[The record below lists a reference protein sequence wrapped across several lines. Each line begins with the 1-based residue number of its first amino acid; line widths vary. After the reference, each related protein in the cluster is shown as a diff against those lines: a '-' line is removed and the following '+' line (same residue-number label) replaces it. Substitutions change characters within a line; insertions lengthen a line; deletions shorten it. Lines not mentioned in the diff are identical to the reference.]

1 MLSKQFIIF
10 FLLSSSLFSK
20 VEVNLELNK
29 NDSIYKLES
38 NDIVFKDDKLKFSM
52 KSDKNEVLE
61 IFYKTNKNK
70 LKFLEKIELKKD
82 ITQSYPQADK
92 YVILDDET
100 GTLTF
105 LFKTNS
111 SQKEF
116 ILNTNPKL
124 ATLIEN
130 EENIKKDKRIYID
143 KSKIISNDRGEKE
156 ANIIIPKLEASTVII
171 NNKSDNS
178 IGAGVIINDGKNILT
193 NYHVVE
199 ADKENVYIAF
209 KPKLGNKPS
218 NNNYY
223 KVKVVKVDMTK
234 DLALLEMPKDL
245 IEKNDYIS
253 LKLANI
259 DSLKK
264 GMNIYNMGHPLGYY
278 FAFEYGM
285 LTNILNDYSWD
296 EYKADYILQYSMNA
310 NKGNSGSPIVNDK
323 LELIGIGAFS
333 NKKGEN
339 LNFGISVIDIKNF
352 IDSKDSVI
360 VKKKNA
366 DEYKNK
372 IIEQGLYKNIKL
384 AKIDRNKNGI
394 PDAMM
399 KDIDN
404 DGIWDIIAYDTD
416 EDGSYERVTSFR

>member
-1 MLSKQFIIF
+1 MISKQFILF
-10 FLLSSSLFSK
+10 FILCSSLFAK

-52 KSDKNEVLE
+52 KSDKDEILE
-61 IFYKTNKNK
+61 IFYKNNKNK
-70 LKFLEKIELKKD
+70 LEFLEKIELKKD
-82 ITQSYPQADK
+82 IAQSYPKSDK
-92 YVILDDET
+92 YLILDDEI

-105 LFKTNS
+105 LIKFQS

-124 ATLIEN
+124 ETLIEN
-130 EENIKKDKRIYID
+130 EKNIKKDERIYID

-156 ANIIIPKLEASTVII
+156 SNIIIPKLEASTVII

-178 IGAGVIINDGKNILT
+178 IGGGVIINDGKNILT

-199 ADKENVYIAF
+199 PDKENVYIAF

-259 DSLKK
+259 DSLRK

-333 NKKGEN
+333 NKNGEN
-339 LNFGISVIDIKNF
+339 LNFGISIVDIKNF
-352 IDSKDSVI
+352 VNSKDSVI
-360 VKKKNA
+360 VEKKMPN
-366 DEYKNK
+366 EYKDK
-372 IIEQGLYKNIKL
+372 IIEQGLYKNIRFAKL
-384 AKIDRNKNGI
+384 DRNHDGI
-394 PDAMM
+394 PDAML
-399 KDIDN
+399 KDIDS
-404 DGIWDIIAYDTD
+404 DGIWDIIAYDTN
-416 EDGSYERVTSFR
+416 EDGVYERVTSFK

>member
-143 KSKIISNDRGEKE
+143 KSKIISNDRGEKRS
-156 ANIIIPKLEASTVII
+156 KY
-171 NNKSDNS
+171 
-178 IGAGVIINDGKNILT
+178 
-193 NYHVVE
+193 NY
-199 ADKENVYIAF
+199 
-209 KPKLGNKPS
+209 
-218 NNNYY
+218 
-223 KVKVVKVDMTK
+223 
-234 DLALLEMPKDL
+234 
-245 IEKNDYIS
+245 
-253 LKLANI
+253 
-259 DSLKK
+259 
-264 GMNIYNMGHPLGYY
+264 
-278 FAFEYGM
+278 
-285 LTNILNDYSWD
+285 
-296 EYKADYILQYSMNA
+296 
-310 NKGNSGSPIVNDK
+310 
-323 LELIGIGAFS
+323 
-333 NKKGEN
+333 
-339 LNFGISVIDIKNF
+339 
-352 IDSKDSVI
+352 SK
-360 VKKKNA
+360 
-366 DEYKNK
+366 
-372 IIEQGLYKNIKL
+372 
-384 AKIDRNKNGI
+384 
-394 PDAMM
+394 
-399 KDIDN
+399 
-404 DGIWDIIAYDTD
+404 T
-416 EDGSYERVTSFR
+416 

>member
-1 MLSKQFIIF
+1 VLSKQFIIF

-52 KSDKNEVLE
+52 KSDKDEVLE
-61 IFYKTNKNK
+61 IFYKNNKNK
-70 LKFLEKIELKKD
+70 LKLLEKIELKKD

-223 KVKVVKVDMTK
+223 KVKVVKVDMTR

-245 IEKNDYIS
+245 IERNEYIS
-253 LKLANI
+253 LKLADI
-259 DSLKK
+259 ESLKK
-264 GMNIYNMGHPLGYY
+264 GIDIYNMGHPLGYY

>member
-1 MLSKQFIIF
+1 MLSKQF
-10 FLLSSSLFSK
+10 LLFSILCSSLFAK

-52 KSDKNEVLE
+52 KSDKDKVLE
-61 IFYKTNKNK
+61 IFYKNNKNK
-70 LKFLEKIELKKD
+70 LELLEKIELKKD
-82 ITQSYPQADK
+82 IAQSYPQSGK
-92 YVILDDET
+92 YLILDDEV

-105 LFKTNS
+105 LIKSES

-116 ILNTNPKL
+116 ILNTNPEL
-124 ATLIEN
+124 ETLTQN
-130 EENIKKDKRIYID
+130 EKNIKKDERIYID
-143 KSKIISNDRGEKE
+143 KSKIISNDRGDKE
-156 ANIIIPKLEASTVII
+156 ANVIIPKLEASTVII
-171 NNKSDNS
+171 NNQSDNS

-199 ADKENVYIAF
+199 PDKENVYIAF
-209 KPKLGNKPS
+209 KPKFGNKPS

-245 IEKNDYIS
+245 VEKNDYIS
-253 LKLANI
+253 LKLAKI

-310 NKGNSGSPIVNDK
+310 NRGNSGSPIVNDK

-333 NKKGEN
+333 NKNGEN

-352 IDSKDSVI
+352 VNSKDSVI
-360 VKKKNA
+360 VDKKMPN
-366 DEYKNK
+366 EYKDK
-372 IIEQGLYKNIKL
+372 IIEQGLYKNIRFAKL
-384 AKIDRNKNGI
+384 DRNHDGI
-394 PDAMM
+394 PDAML
-399 KDIDN
+399 KDIDS
-404 DGIWDIIAYDTD
+404 DGIWDIIAYDTN
-416 EDGSYERVTSFR
+416 EDGVYERVTSFK

>member
-1 MLSKQFIIF
+1 MITKLFISFII
-10 FLLSSSLFSK
+10 LCSSLFAK

-52 KSDKNEVLE
+52 KSDKDEILE
-61 IFYKTNKNK
+61 IFYKNNKNK
-70 LKFLEKIELKKD
+70 LEFLEKIELKKD
-82 ITQSYPQADK
+82 IAQSYPKSDK
-92 YVILDDET
+92 YLILDDEI

-105 LFKTNS
+105 LIKFEST
-111 SQKEF
+111 QKEF

-124 ATLIEN
+124 ETLIEN
-130 EENIKKDKRIYID
+130 EKNIKKDERIYID

-156 ANIIIPKLEASTVII
+156 SNVIIPKLEASTVII

-178 IGAGVIINDGKNILT
+178 IGAGVIVNDGKNILT

-199 ADKENVYIAF
+199 PDKENVYIAF

-223 KVKVVKVDMTK
+223 KVKVVKVDMIK
-234 DLALLEMPKDL
+234 DLALLEIPNDL
-245 IEKNDYIS
+245 IGKNDYIS

-296 EYKADYILQYSMNA
+296 EYKADYVLQYSMNA

>member
-1 MLSKQFIIF
+1 MINKQLLLFFI
-10 FLLSSSLFSK
+10 LCSSLFAK
-20 VEVNLELNK
+20 IEVNLELNK
-29 NDSIYKLES
+29 NESIYKLES

-70 LKFLEKIELKKD
+70 LELLEKIELKKD
-82 ITQSYPQADK
+82 IAQSYPQSGK
-92 YVILDDET
+92 YLILDDEV

-105 LFKTNS
+105 LFKTNLF
-111 SQKEF
+111 QKEF
-116 ILNTNPKL
+116 ILNTNPKHEIL
-124 ATLIEN
+124 VDN
-130 EENIKKDKRIYID
+130 EENIKKDERVYID

-199 ADKENVYIAF
+199 PDKENVYIAF

-245 IEKNDYIS
+245 VQKNDYIS
-253 LKLANI
+253 LKFANI

-264 GMNIYNMGHPLGYY
+264 GINIYNMGHPLGYY

-296 EYKADYILQYSMNA
+296 EYKADYVLQYSMNA
-310 NKGNSGSPIVNDK
+310 NKGNSGSPIVNDN

-360 VKKKNA
+360 VDKKMPN
-366 DEYKNK
+366 EYKDK
-372 IIEQGLYKNIKL
+372 IIEKGTYQNIKL
-384 AKIDRNKNGI
+384 AKIDRNNNGI

-399 KDIDN
+399 KDIDD
-404 DGIWDIIAYDTD
+404 DGIWDIIAYDTN
-416 EDGSYERVTSFR
+416 EDGVYERVTSFR

>member
-1 MLSKQFIIF
+1 MLSKQF
-10 FLLSSSLFSK
+10 FLFSILCSSLFAK

-52 KSDKNEVLE
+52 KSDKDEVLE

-70 LKFLEKIELKKD
+70 LELLEKIELKKD
-82 ITQSYPQADK
+82 ITQVYPQSNK
-92 YVILDDET
+92 YIILDDEI

-105 LFKTNS
+105 LIKSES

-116 ILNTNPKL
+116 ILNTNPKHE
-124 ATLIEN
+124 TLINN
-130 EENIKKDKRIYID
+130 EENIKKDERVYID

-156 ANIIIPKLEASTVII
+156 ANIIIPKLESSTVII

-199 ADKENVYIAF
+199 PDIENVYIAF

-223 KVKVVKVDMTK
+223 KVKVLKVDMIK

-245 IEKNDYIS
+245 IEKNEYIS
-253 LKLANI
+253 LKLADI
-259 DSLKK
+259 ESLKK

-352 IDSKDSVI
+352 IDSKESVI

-372 IIEQGLYKNIKL
+372 IIEQGTYKNIKL

>member
-223 KVKVVKVDMTK
+223 KVKVVKVDMTR

-245 IEKNDYIS
+245 IERNEYIS
-253 LKLANI
+253 LKLADI
-259 DSLKK
+259 ESLKK
-264 GMNIYNMGHPLGYY
+264 GIDIYNMGHPLGYY

>member
-10 FLLSSSLFSK
+10 FLVSSSLFSK

-61 IFYKTNKNK
+61 IFYKNNKNK
-70 LKFLEKIELKKD
+70 LKLLEKIELKKD

-223 KVKVVKVDMTK
+223 KVKVVKVDMTR

-245 IEKNDYIS
+245 IERNEYIS
-253 LKLANI
+253 LKLADI
-259 DSLKK
+259 ESLKK
-264 GMNIYNMGHPLGYY
+264 GIDIYNMGHPLGYY

-296 EYKADYILQYSMNA
+296 EYKANYILQYSMNA

>member
-199 ADKENVYIAF
+199 PDKENVYIAF

-223 KVKVVKVDMTK
+223 KVKVVKVDMTR

-245 IEKNDYIS
+245 IERNEYIS
-253 LKLANI
+253 LKLADI
-259 DSLKK
+259 ESLKK
-264 GMNIYNMGHPLGYY
+264 GIDIYNMGHPLGYY

-296 EYKADYILQYSMNA
+296 EYKANYILQYSMNA

-404 DGIWDIIAYDTD
+404 DGTWDIIAYDTD
-416 EDGSYERVTSFR
+416 EDGSYDRVTSFR

>member
-1 MLSKQFIIF
+1 MLSKQFILFSI
-10 FLLSSSLFSK
+10 LCSSLLAK

-38 NDIVFKDDKLKFSM
+38 NDIVFKDDKLKISI
-52 KSDKNEVLE
+52 KSDKDEVLE
-61 IFYKTNKNK
+61 IFYKNNKNK
-70 LKFLEKIELKKD
+70 LELLEKIELKKD
-82 ITQSYPQADK
+82 IAQSYPQSDK
-92 YVILDDET
+92 YLILDDEV

-105 LFKTNS
+105 LFKSES

-124 ATLIEN
+124 ETLTQN
-130 EENIKKDKRIYID
+130 EKNIKNDERIYID
-143 KSKIISNDRGEKE
+143 KSKIISNDRGDKE

-171 NNKSDNS
+171 NNQSDNS

-193 NYHVVE
+193 NYHVIE
-199 ADKENVYIAF
+199 PDKENVYIAF

-223 KVKVVKVDMTK
+223 KVKVIKVDMTK

-245 IEKNDYIS
+245 VQKNDYIS

-310 NKGNSGSPIVNDK
+310 NRGNSGSPIVNDK

-333 NKKGEN
+333 NKNGEN

-352 IDSKDSVI
+352 VNSKDSVI
-360 VKKKNA
+360 VDKKMPN
-366 DEYKNK
+366 EYKDK
-372 IIEQGLYKNIKL
+372 IIEQGLFKNIRFAKL
-384 AKIDRNKNGI
+384 DRNHDGI
-394 PDAMM
+394 PDAML

-404 DGIWDIIAYDTD
+404 DGIWDIIAYDTN
-416 EDGSYERVTSFR
+416 EDGVYERVTSFK

>member
-130 EENIKKDKRIYID
+130 EENIIKVFNFPDAK
-143 KSKIISNDRGEKE
+143 
-156 ANIIIPKLEASTVII
+156 
-171 NNKSDNS
+171 
-178 IGAGVIINDGKNILT
+178 
-193 NYHVVE
+193 
-199 ADKENVYIAF
+199 VYF
-209 KPKLGNKPS
+209 P
-218 NNNYY
+218 
-223 KVKVVKVDMTK
+223 
-234 DLALLEMPKDL
+234 
-245 IEKNDYIS
+245 
-253 LKLANI
+253 
-259 DSLKK
+259 
-264 GMNIYNMGHPLGYY
+264 
-278 FAFEYGM
+278 
-285 LTNILNDYSWD
+285 YSW
-296 EYKADYILQYSMNA
+296 M
-310 NKGNSGSPIVNDK
+310 KG
-323 LELIGIGAFS
+323 
-333 NKKGEN
+333 
-339 LNFGISVIDIKNF
+339 
-352 IDSKDSVI
+352 
-360 VKKKNA
+360 KKK
-366 DEYKNK
+366 KK
-372 IIEQGLYKNIKL
+372 KMLSSL
-384 AKIDRNKNGI
+384 
-394 PDAMM
+394 
-399 KDIDN
+399 
-404 DGIWDIIAYDTD
+404 
-416 EDGSYERVTSFR
+416 

>member
-223 KVKVVKVDMTK
+223 KVKVVKVDMTR

-245 IEKNDYIS
+245 IERNEYIS
-253 LKLANI
+253 LKLADI
-259 DSLKK
+259 ESLKK
-264 GMNIYNMGHPLGYY
+264 GIDIYNMGHPLGYY

-296 EYKADYILQYSMNA
+296 EYKANYILQYSMNA

-404 DGIWDIIAYDTD
+404 DGTWDIIAYDTD
-416 EDGSYERVTSFR
+416 EDGSYDRVTSFR

>member
-156 ANIIIPKLEASTVII
+156 SNVIIPKLEASTVII

-223 KVKVVKVDMTK
+223 KVKVVKVDMTR

-245 IEKNDYIS
+245 IERNEYIS
-253 LKLANI
+253 LKLADI
-259 DSLKK
+259 ESLKK
-264 GMNIYNMGHPLGYY
+264 GIDIYNMGHPLGYY

-296 EYKADYILQYSMNA
+296 EYKANYILQYSMNA

-404 DGIWDIIAYDTD
+404 DGTWDIIAYDTD
-416 EDGSYERVTSFR
+416 EDGSYDRVTSFR

>member
-333 NKKGEN
+333 NKKDEN

>member
-1 MLSKQFIIF
+1 MISKQFILFSI
-10 FLLSSSLFSK
+10 LCSSLFAK

-223 KVKVVKVDMTK
+223 KVKVVKVDMTR

-245 IEKNDYIS
+245 IERNEYIS
-253 LKLANI
+253 LKLADI
-259 DSLKK
+259 ESLKK
-264 GMNIYNMGHPLGYY
+264 GIDIYNMGHPLGYY

-296 EYKADYILQYSMNA
+296 EYKANYILQYSMNA

>member
-223 KVKVVKVDMTK
+223 KVKVIKVDMTR

-245 IEKNDYIS
+245 IERNEYIS
-253 LKLANI
+253 LKLADI
-259 DSLKK
+259 ESLKK
-264 GMNIYNMGHPLGYY
+264 GIDIYNMGHPLGYY

-296 EYKADYILQYSMNA
+296 EYKANYILQYSMNA

-352 IDSKDSVI
+352 IDSKESVI

-366 DEYKNK
+366 DEYKDK
-372 IIEQGLYKNIKL
+372 ITEQGTYKNIKL

-404 DGIWDIIAYDTD
+404 DGTWDIIAYDTD
-416 EDGSYERVTSFR
+416 EDGSYDRVTSFR

>member
-1 MLSKQFIIF
+1 MISKQFILFSI
-10 FLLSSSLFSK
+10 LCSSLFAK

-29 NDSIYKLES
+29 NDSIYRLEN

-70 LKFLEKIELKKD
+70 LELLEKIELKKD

-245 IEKNDYIS
+245 IERNEYIS
-253 LKLANI
+253 LKLADI
-259 DSLKK
+259 ESLKK
-264 GMNIYNMGHPLGYY
+264 GIDIYNMGHPLGYY

>member
-1 MLSKQFIIF
+1 MISKQFILF
-10 FLLSSSLFSK
+10 FILCSSLFAK

-52 KSDKNEVLE
+52 KSDKDEILE
-61 IFYKTNKNK
+61 IFYKNNKNK
-70 LKFLEKIELKKD
+70 LEFLEKIELKKD
-82 ITQSYPQADK
+82 IAQSYPKSDK
-92 YVILDDET
+92 YLILDDEI

-105 LFKTNS
+105 LIKFEST
-111 SQKEF
+111 QKEF

-124 ATLIEN
+124 ETLIEN
-130 EENIKKDKRIYID
+130 EKNIKKDERIYID

-156 ANIIIPKLEASTVII
+156 SNIIIPKLEASTVII

-178 IGAGVIINDGKNILT
+178 IGGGVIINDGKNILT

-199 ADKENVYIAF
+199 PDKENVYIAF

-259 DSLKK
+259 DSLRK

-333 NKKGEN
+333 NKNGEN
-339 LNFGISVIDIKNF
+339 LNFGISIVDIKNF
-352 IDSKDSVI
+352 VNSKDSVI
-360 VKKKNA
+360 VEKKMPN
-366 DEYKNK
+366 EYKDK
-372 IIEQGLYKNIKL
+372 IIEQGLYKNIRFAKL
-384 AKIDRNKNGI
+384 DRNHDGI
-394 PDAMM
+394 PDAML
-399 KDIDN
+399 KDIDS
-404 DGIWDIIAYDTD
+404 DGIWDIIAYDTN
-416 EDGSYERVTSFR
+416 EDGVYERVTSFK

>member
-1 MLSKQFIIF
+1 VLSKQFIIF

-223 KVKVVKVDMTK
+223 KVKVVKVDMTR

-245 IEKNDYIS
+245 IERNEYIS
-253 LKLANI
+253 LKLADI
-259 DSLKK
+259 ESLKK
-264 GMNIYNMGHPLGYY
+264 GIDIYNMGHPLGYY

-296 EYKADYILQYSMNA
+296 EYKANYILQYSMNA

-352 IDSKDSVI
+352 IDSKESVI

-366 DEYKNK
+366 DEYKDK
-372 IIEQGLYKNIKL
+372 ITEQGTYKNIKL

-404 DGIWDIIAYDTD
+404 DGTWDIIAYDTD
-416 EDGSYERVTSFR
+416 EDGSYDRVTSFR

>member
-1 MLSKQFIIF
+1 MISKQFILFSI
-10 FLLSSSLFSK
+10 LCSSLFAK

-52 KSDKNEVLE
+52 KSDKDEVLE
-61 IFYKTNKNK
+61 IFYKNNKNK
-70 LKFLEKIELKKD
+70 LELLEKIELKKD
-82 ITQSYPQADK
+82 IAQSYPQSGK
-92 YVILDDET
+92 YLILDDEV

-105 LFKTNS
+105 LIKSES

-116 ILNTNPKL
+116 ILNTNPEL
-124 ATLIEN
+124 QTLIKN
-130 EENIKKDKRIYID
+130 EKNIKKDERIYID
-143 KSKIISNDRGEKE
+143 KSKIISNDRGDKE
-156 ANIIIPKLEASTVII
+156 TNIIIPKLEASTVII
-171 NNKSDNS
+171 NNQSDNS

-199 ADKENVYIAF
+199 PDKENVYIAF
-209 KPKLGNKPS
+209 KPKFGNKPS

-223 KVKVVKVDMTK
+223 KVKVVKIDMTK

-245 IEKNDYIS
+245 VEKNDYIS

-310 NKGNSGSPIVNDK
+310 NRGNSGSPIVNDK

-333 NKKGEN
+333 NKNGEN

-352 IDSKDSVI
+352 VNSKDSVI
-360 VKKKNA
+360 VDKKMPN
-366 DEYKNK
+366 EYKDK
-372 IIEQGLYKNIKL
+372 IIEKGTYQNIKF
-384 AKIDRNKNGI
+384 AKIDRNNNGI

-399 KDIDN
+399 KDINN
-404 DGIWDIIAYDTD
+404 DGIWDIIAYDTN
-416 EDGSYERVTSFR
+416 EDGVYERVTSFR

>member
-199 ADKENVYIAF
+199 PDKENVYIAF

-259 DSLKK
+259 DSLRK

-296 EYKADYILQYSMNA
+296 EYKANYILQYSMNA

-352 IDSKDSVI
+352 IDSKESVI

-366 DEYKNK
+366 DEYKDK
-372 IIEQGLYKNIKL
+372 ITEQGTYKNIKL

-404 DGIWDIIAYDTD
+404 DGT
-416 EDGSYERVTSFR
+416 

>member
-1 MLSKQFIIF
+1 MLSKQFLI
-10 FLLSSSLFSK
+10 LSILCSSLFAK

-38 NDIVFKDDKLKFSM
+38 NDIVFKDDKLKISM
-52 KSDKNEVLE
+52 KSDKDEVLE
-61 IFYKTNKNK
+61 IFYKNNKNK
-70 LKFLEKIELKKD
+70 LELLEKIELKKD
-82 ITQSYPQADK
+82 IAQSYPQSGK
-92 YVILDDET
+92 YLILDDEV

-105 LFKTNS
+105 LIKSES
-111 SQKEF
+111 SQKEL

-124 ATLIEN
+124 EILTQN
-130 EENIKKDKRIYID
+130 EKNIKNDERIYID
-143 KSKIISNDRGEKE
+143 KSKIISNDRGDKE

-171 NNKSDNS
+171 NNQSDNS

-199 ADKENVYIAF
+199 PDKENVYIAF
-209 KPKLGNKPS
+209 KPKFGNKPS

-245 IEKNDYIS
+245 VEKNDYIS

-310 NKGNSGSPIVNDK
+310 NRGNSGSPIVNDK

-333 NKKGEN
+333 NKNGEN

-352 IDSKDSVI
+352 VNSKDSVI
-360 VKKKNA
+360 LDKKMPN
-366 DEYKNK
+366 EYKDK
-372 IIEQGLYKNIKL
+372 IIEQGLYKNIRFAKL
-384 AKIDRNKNGI
+384 DRNNNGI
-394 PDAMM
+394 PDAML

-404 DGIWDIIAYDTD
+404 DGVWDIIAYDTN
-416 EDGSYERVTSFR
+416 EDGVYERVTSFK

>member
-1 MLSKQFIIF
+1 MLSKQFLI
-10 FLLSSSLFSK
+10 LSILCSSLFAK

-38 NDIVFKDDKLKFSM
+38 NDIVFKDDKLKISM
-52 KSDKNEVLE
+52 KSDKDEVLE
-61 IFYKTNKNK
+61 IFYKNNKNK
-70 LKFLEKIELKKD
+70 LELLEKIELKKD
-82 ITQSYPQADK
+82 IAQSYPQSGK
-92 YVILDDET
+92 YLILDDEV

-105 LFKTNS
+105 LIKSES
-111 SQKEF
+111 SQKEL

-124 ATLIEN
+124 EILTQN
-130 EENIKKDKRIYID
+130 EKNIKNDERIYID
-143 KSKIISNDRGEKE
+143 KSKIISNDRGDKE

-171 NNKSDNS
+171 NNQSDNS

-199 ADKENVYIAF
+199 PDKENVYIAF
-209 KPKLGNKPS
+209 KPKFGNKPS

-245 IEKNDYIS
+245 VEKNDYIS

-310 NKGNSGSPIVNDK
+310 NRGNSGSPIVNDK

-333 NKKGEN
+333 NKNGEN

-352 IDSKDSVI
+352 VNSKDSVI
-360 VKKKNA
+360 VDKKMPN
-366 DEYKNK
+366 EYKDK
-372 IIEQGLYKNIKL
+372 IIEQGLYKNIRFAKL
-384 AKIDRNKNGI
+384 DRNNNGI
-394 PDAMM
+394 PDAML

-404 DGIWDIIAYDTD
+404 DGVWDIIAYDTN
-416 EDGSYERVTSFR
+416 EDGVYERVTSFK

>member
-1 MLSKQFIIF
+1 MISKQFILFSI
-10 FLLSSSLFSK
+10 LCSSLFAK
-20 VEVNLELNK
+20 IEVNLELNK
-29 NDSIYKLES
+29 NDSIYRLEN

-52 KSDKNEVLE
+52 KSNKDEVLE

-70 LKFLEKIELKKD
+70 LELLEKIELKKD
-82 ITQSYPQADK
+82 IAQDYPQSNK
-92 YVILDDET
+92 YIILDDEI

-105 LFKTNS
+105 LIKS
-111 SQKEF
+111 KSYQKEF
-116 ILNTNPKL
+116 ILNTNPKHE
-124 ATLIEN
+124 TLINN
-130 EENIKKDKRIYID
+130 EENIKKDERVYVD

-156 ANIIIPKLEASTVII
+156 ANIIIPKLESSTVVI

-178 IGAGVIINDGKNILT
+178 IGAGVVINDGKNILT

-199 ADKENVYIAF
+199 SDKENVYIAF

-223 KVKVVKVDMTK
+223 KVKVVKVDMIK

-245 IEKNDYIS
+245 ISKNDYIS
-253 LKLANI
+253 LKLADI
-259 DSLKK
+259 ESLKK
-264 GMNIYNMGHPLGYY
+264 GIDIYNMGHPLGYY

>member
-1 MLSKQFIIF
+1 MKNLILSIK
-10 FLLSSSLFSK
+10 
-20 VEVNLELNK
+20 NL
-29 NDSIYKLES
+29 I
-38 NDIVFKDDKLKFSM
+38 FKDGCIIC
-52 KSDKNEVLE
+52 KNENVYGNLCE
-61 IFYKTNKNK
+61 SCYKTNKNK

-245 IEKNDYIS
+245 IERNEYIS
-253 LKLANI
+253 LKLADI
-259 DSLKK
+259 ESLKK
-264 GMNIYNMGHPLGYY
+264 GIDIYNMGHPLGYY

-296 EYKADYILQYSMNA
+296 EYKANYILQYSMNA